1 MASDNVHNS
10 EIPLKR
16 EDIEAVDLIY
26 QELLKRNAKL
36 VGPDGE
42 TKHLPKSL
50 YGFLHRII
58 ADLEEGKSVS
68 ILQGDAQLTTVE
80 AAKLLGVSRQ
90 FFVNQLENHEIPH
103 FMVGTHRRVYVRD
116 LLAYK
121 SRRDSARRAALDALS
136 RSEVEA
142 GTYDRITGYDSEPGQ

>member
-1 MASDNVHNS
+1 MDCESIHD
-10 EIPLKR
+10 R
-16 EDIEAVDLIY
+16 ELPIGGEDLEAVEKIY
-26 QELLKRNAKL
+26 LELRNRNAKL

-42 TKHLPKSL
+42 TKQLPQSL
-50 YGFLHRII
+50 YGFLYRLI

-68 ILQGDAQLTTVE
+68 ILQGNAQLTTVE

-90 FFVNQLENHEIPH
+90 FLVNQLDRNEIPH
-103 FMVGTHRRVYVRD
+103 FLVGTHRRVYVRD